1 MLISRASEITHQ
13 GKGKTLATMPYG
25 LIPIP
30 GTHILFWKET
40 WLLKIVCWS
49 PHAAWWHLLTHTH
62 THTYKINKSRM
73 EKGIF
78 NLFYFWVSANM
89 QMYSKKIKCLNVV

>member
-62 THTYKINKSRM
+62 THTYKINKNRM
-73 EKGIF
+73 EKEYLISFISGFLQTCKSIPR
-78 NLFYFWVSANM
+78 
-89 QMYSKKIKCLNVV
+89 KKKCLNVV